1 MGDTRTSA
9 PDPIPAAYQAGVNL
23 LAPDCHQ
30 VLNQSMVPY
39 FIQAAIATDGYTT
52 LRDLADRWVTK
63 ESCRTDSARDYGF
76 RDGDNGY
83 NTASSL
89 RASIRLAQAAGQ
101 AKVTCENL
109 DKHLGLDKGSDA
121 SVTLVAGQRSQLES
135 HYVTRTGC
143 PKPTL
148 AQQGSDHYLGLQY
161 KACSKGE
168 IGFFTNKQI
177 ISQLPERADLTS
189 TRKKRRTDKD
199 GVPHEYDEE
208 ERQDP
213 TSMESW
219 KKQMTVFQ
227 NSLLMC
233 TLAFPQY
240 AKIQI
245 TKKHL
250 DDFYDFIYGEEIAT
264 RKPAPSLQV
273 LMIAERNAWREIA
286 LKLHSDTPLADA
298 LTEMTKVNG
307 FWIREVYERLHHTAA
322 PGAATWGWD
331 SYTHPPSPYRGTR
344 GGKDRNREGKGS
356 KSGKESKGSK
366 TWMKDSY
373 SAAHGADKSA
383 GKAKDKGGKGKPD
396 KGSKGKSKGST
407 EWKPWPKNW
416 AAEDTHGKQ
425 YCRRHHL
432 YGDCAGQCG
441 RSHQCPVYKPDWTPC
456 NGSHVPTRCHHN

>member
-1 MGDTRTSA
+1 
-9 PDPIPAAYQAGVNL
+9 
-23 LAPDCHQ
+23 
-30 VLNQSMVPY
+30 MVPY
-39 FIQAAIATDGYTT
+39 FIQAAIANDGYTT
-52 LRDLADRWVTK
+52 LRDLADRWTTK
-63 ESCRTDSARDYGF
+63 ESCRTDSAKDYGF
-76 RDGDNGY
+76 RDGENGY
-83 NTASSL
+83 IAASTL
-89 RASIRLAQAAGQ
+89 RASIRLAQAVGQ
-101 AKVTCENL
+101 AKNTCENL
-109 DKHLGLDKGSDA
+109 DKHLGLDKSSDA
-121 SVTLVAGQRSQLES
+121 SIVLVAGQRSQLEA
-135 HYVTRTGC
+135 HYVTKTGC

-213 TSMESW
+213 TSLESW

-233 TLAFPQY
+233 IFAFPQY
-240 AKIQI
+240 SKLQI

-250 DDFYDFIYGEEIAT
+250 DDMYDFIYGDEIAT

-286 LKLHSDTPLADA
+286 LKLHADVPLADA
-298 LTEMTKVNG
+298 IADMTKVNG
-307 FWIREVYERLHHTAA
+307 FWIREIYERLHHTAA
-322 PGAATWGWD
+322 PGAALWAANGD
-331 SYTHPPSPYRGTR
+331 YSHPPSPYRGTR
-344 GGKDRNREGKGS
+344 GGRNRYPPEGKGS
-356 KSGKESKGSK
+356 KTGKEQKGSK

-373 SAAHGADKSA
+373 SAAHGADKPK
-383 GKAKDKGGKGKPD
+383 GKDKGKGKGD
-396 KGSKGKSKGST
+396 KGTKGKSKGQPD
-407 EWKPWPKNW
+407 WKPWPKNW
-416 AAEDTHGKQ
+416 AHDDANGKQ
-425 YCRRHHL
+425 YCKKHL
-432 YGDCAGQCG
+432 LNNDCAGQCG

-456 NGSHVPTRCHHN
+456 NGSHPPVRCHHN